1 MIGKITKLW
10 ISQEK
15 YIEKVLKKFN
25 MNNAKPMSSPLP
37 VHMKLSFEQCP
48 TTDEDKKTM
57 KNVPY
62 SSAVG
67 SLMYSMVCTRPDIA
81 HAVGAVSRL
90 MSNRHWT
97 AIKWIL
103 RYLKGTSRVSLCFGP
118 GKPVLDGF
126 TNADISGDIDSSKST
141 FGYLMTF
148 AGELYLGNINCKNV
162 LALSITESEYV
173 TAFEAGKKLVW
184 MRDFL
189 EELGM
194 EQDNYL
200 LHCDCQSAIHLAKNA
215 TYHG

>member
-1 MIGKITKLW
+1 MP
-10 ISQEK
+10 
-15 YIEKVLKKFN
+15 F
-25 MNNAKPMSSPLP
+25 
-37 VHMKLSFEQCP
+37 SF
-48 TTDEDKKTM
+48 
-57 KNVPY
+57 
-62 SSAVG
+62 AVG
-67 SLMYSMVCTRPDIA
+67 SLMYTMVCTWPNIA
-81 HAVGAVSRL
+81 HVVGVVSKF
-90 MSNRHWT
+90 MSNPRKEHWA
-97 AIKWIL
+97 AIKWIIW
-103 RYLKGTSRVSLCFGP
+103 YLKGTSRVSLCFGP

-200 LHCDCQSAIHLAKNA
+200 LHCDC
-215 TYHG
+215 